1 MYLLDYI
8 PVSLACLFSIFVV
21 IIYAGVVDHRANVY
35 KCRVLRTTTK
45 SLVSDT
51 ILIDP
56 SNIKNW
62 KIIIRLVAKIETI
75 TVDITA
81 SELINDLEVSILYHN
96 KLKPDERLACLRLH
110 RRLQYNVKQTLGSNP
125 ELVRVG
131 FKKSQLIRWIKDG
144 IRESRGV

>member
-8 PVSLACLFSIFVV
+8 PVSLACLFSIIVV
-21 IIYAGVVDHRANVY
+21 TIYACVVDHKANVY
-35 KCRVLRTTTK
+35 KSRVLQSTTK

-56 SNIKNW
+56 SNLKHW
-62 KIIIRLVAKIETI
+62 KVIVKVVAGLETT

-81 SELINDLEVSILYHN
+81 SELINDLEVGILYHN

-110 RRLQYNVKQTLGSNP
+110 RRLQYNVKQALGSNP